1 MNREV
6 KTIFLREIDGFF
18 LALRVCD
25 LDSKRG
31 GMRYNVK
38 VGFDF
43 RLSE

>member
-6 KTIFLREIDGFF
+6 KTIFLREIDSFF

-25 LDSKRG
+25 LDSKRRG
-31 GMRYNVK
+31 VGYTVK
-38 VGFDF
+38 IGFDF